1 MIPGDDRRKVAEF
14 YGPLEKKGEPMN
26 PGDDRRKAL
35 RASVPAEFYFN
46 VLRSPEEYT
55 RGQASILKRLGA
67 IDSIQVPPARTESQL
82 LLSRIDQKLSLL
94 VGLLS
99 ETSTPKIYT
108 SYAVVVDIS
117 ECGLAFTHTQKFD
130 KGTVLEIGLHLT
142 SGDDSR
148 IMDIAGRVVNSRS
161 SPEPGEKP
169 KYVYGVE
176 FFDITGKDKND
187 IVQWLFAH
195 QREQIRRRREKE
207 S

>member
-1 MIPGDDRRKVAEF
+1 
-14 YGPLEKKGEPMN
+14 MN
-26 PGDDRRKAL
+26 PGDERRRAL

-46 VLRSPEEYT
+46 VLGSPSEYT
-55 RGQASILKRLGA
+55 RGQGSILKRLGA
-67 IDSIQVPPARTESQL
+67 IDAIQVPPARTESQVL
-82 LLSRIDQKLSLL
+82 LTRIDQKLSLL
-94 VGLLS
+94 IGLLS

-108 SYAVVVDIS
+108 GYAVVVDIS

-130 KGTVLEIGLHLT
+130 KGTALEIGLHLT
-142 SGDDSR
+142 DGDDNR
-148 IMDIAGRVVNSRS
+148 IMDIAGRVVNVRS

-176 FFDITGKDKND
+176 FFDITGKDQND

-207 S
+207 SQ